1 MYIDSKETIWFRTYI
16 EEKYEDEVLQM
27 LKGGKTL
34 EEVQN
39 FIRYTQT
46 EDLGEYLFDTCE
58 ELTPEHN
65 EGQNTIEL
73 LDDNGNTVCGN
84 VTGLNKKIV

>member
-16 EEKYEDEVLQM
+16 DEKYEEEVLQM
-27 LKGGKTL
+27 LKEGKTL
-34 EEVQN
+34 KEVQD
-39 FIRYTQT
+39 FIEYNSTG
-46 EDLGEYLFDTCE
+46 DIGEYLFDTCE
-58 ELTPEHN
+58 ELIPEHN

-73 LDDNGNTVCGN
+73 LDNNGNNVWGN